1 MKVGDLVAY
10 SWNPKERPDEV
21 QLAIVLDTEPNMGWP
36 ATSEPYIQIHLQSV
50 DPPSFLTSPL
60 CVPRFK
66 LDVLS
71 EAR

>member
-21 QLAIVLDTEPNMGWP
+21 QLAIVLDMEPNMGWP
-36 ATSEPYIQIHLQSV
+36 ATSAPYSQIQLQSV
-50 DPPSFLTSPL
+50 DFILVSPL

-66 LDVLS
+66 LDVIS

>member
-10 SWNPKERPDEV
+10 AWNAKERPDDIEI
-21 QLAIVLDTEPNMGWP
+21 AIVVDVNPPHQCPGALD
-36 ATSEPYIQIHLQSV
+36 SYIQIQLQSV
-50 DPPSFLTSPL
+50 YMGFDRPL

-66 LDVLS
+66 LDVIS

>member
-1 MKVGDLVAY
+1 VKVGDLVAY
-10 SWNPKERPDEV
+10 AWNAKERPNDIEI
-21 QLAIVLDTEPNMGWP
+21 AIVVDTNPPHQWP
-36 ATSEPYIQIHLQSV
+36 GSMDSYIQIQLQSV
-50 DPPSFLTSPL
+50 YMGFDRPL